1 MWKTARDAANYGD
14 TSFAPMEIGAGRG
27 QADDGEQSAR
37 KARGKEFESDDNG
50 QYRQGN
56 KQNR

>member
-1 MWKTARDAANYGD
+1 
-14 TSFAPMEIGAGRG
+14 MEIGAGRG